1 MSEYLLSLTHM
12 FPYEEQNLKFCH
24 YTGTCET
31 EENRILAYFC
41 AKKTQKN
48 ISITFKDKY
57 IIWVYPGLQNNTWV

>member
-1 MSEYLLSLTHM
+1 MSEYLLSSTRM

-24 YTGTCET
+24 YKGTCET
-31 EENRILAYFC
+31 EKNPILAYFY

-57 IIWVYPGLQNNTWV
+57 II